1 MATVDLKTRRLF
13 LRPLVESD
21 AKALFGAVEASREAL
36 KRRLRWVGDVR
47 STEDERRFIAESL
60 SAMETGDL
68 LLWGV
73 FESKTDELAGVV
85 SLDKFSLK
93 ERTQA
98 CFSTWINASMQD
110 KGYATEAGRVV
121 VECAFRKLNCHRLF
135 VRMDP
140 SNRAFRRVLK
150 KIGFKYEGCLRDDKR
165 LNGRWIN
172 QECWGLLKSE
182 WKK

>member
-1 MATVDLKTRRLF
+1 MATVELKSRRLF
-13 LRPLVESD
+13 LRPLIESD
-21 AKALFGAVEASREAL
+21 AKELFGAIEASREIL
-36 KRRLRWVGDVR
+36 KRRLRWVGEVR
-47 STEDERRFIAESL
+47 SIEDERRFIAE
-60 SAMETGDL
+60 ATATMETGDL
-68 LLWGV
+68 LLWGI
-73 FESKTDELAGVV
+73 FDSKTSALVGVV
-85 SLDKFSLK
+85 GLDKLSSK

-98 CFSTWINASMQD
+98 CFSIWINSSKQD
-110 KGYATEAGRVV
+110 KGYATEVGRVV

-165 LNGRWIN
+165 LNGRWID